1 MNAVAIRCCIIIHG
15 NYVNVPSDFST
26 PFLLSIGDDESEVDC
41 PIMGEAR
48 WATATPAIKLSV
60 VT

>member
-1 MNAVAIRCCIIIHG
+1 MNAVAIQCCIIFHG

-48 WATATPAIKLSV
+48 WATATPAIS
-60 VT
+60 

>member
-1 MNAVAIRCCIIIHG
+1 MGWMQPQFNAAQLFYG

-48 WATATPAIKLSV
+48 WATATPAIS
-60 VT
+60 